1 MKRKRTSILVGT
13 FLLALLLALA
23 TGIATVAYAA
33 GTGLS
38 ITFGDA
44 TIVCKGD
51 GSGANVSFQWTA
63 TSTGAADAATVTGQI
78 DGGTIFSLP
87 GIAAG
92 NVTTGGGW
100 TFAGRIKTADGSY
113 STVLPNGTHTFTVCT
128 TQKGVNGNP
137 DKSSCTTQ
145 TVVVNC
151 LSTDACANAQVFGE
165 VPANKN
171 LCLANGHIEVQF
183 SGNFGDPASLEI
195 DGPNESGFSRT
206 DLVNRAGD
214 SCNYHFNWDP
224 HDSQGNGGAGTYTFK
239 VTGNNQASL
248 VVSETLDCTVHGSN

>member
-1 MKRKRTSILVGT
+1 MTRKSVSIGT
-13 FLLALLLALA
+13 LALLILALA
-23 TGIATVAYAA
+23 TRFVTVGYAA

-51 GSGANVSFQWTA
+51 GTGANVTFQWTV
-63 TSTGAADAATVTGQI
+63 TSTGAADAATMTGQI
-78 DGGTIFSLP
+78 DGGSVFALP
-87 GIAAG
+87 GIASGSIA
-92 NVTTGGGW
+92 TGGGW
-100 TFAGRIKTADGSY
+100 NVGGRLKTADGTY
-113 STVLPNGTHTFTVCT
+113 STVLANGSHTLTVCA
-128 TQKGVNGNP
+128 TQKGSNGNP
-137 DKSSCTTQ
+137 DKTACSSQ

-151 LSTDACANAQVFGE
+151 FSSDPCANAQVFGE

-195 DGPNESGFSRT
+195 DGPNGSGFSRT
-206 DLVNRAGD
+206 DSVSRAGD

-224 HDSQGNGGAGTYTFK
+224 HDTQGNGGAGAYTFT
-239 VTGNNQASL
+239 VNGNGQAPL
-248 VVSETLDCTVHGSN
+248 VISETLDCTVHGGTN

>member
-1 MKRKRTSILVGT
+1 MEMTKKRISIFV
-13 FLLALLLALA
+13 LALLLALA
-23 TGIATVAYAA
+23 TRYVTLAYAA

-51 GSGANVSFQWTA
+51 GTGATVTFQWTV
-63 TSTGAADAATVTGQI
+63 TSSGAADAATVTGQI
-78 DGGTIFSLP
+78 DGGSIFPLP

-92 NVTTGGGW
+92 NVATGGGW
-100 TFAGRIKTADGSY
+100 TFTPRIKTADGSY
-113 STVLPNGTHTFTVCT
+113 STVLPNGTHTLTVCV
-128 TQKGVNGNP
+128 TQAGSNGNP
-137 DKSSCTTQ
+137 DKTACSTQ

-151 LSTDACANAQVFGE
+151 ASSEPCANAQVFGE

-183 SGNFGDPASLEI
+183 SGNFGDSASLEI
-195 DGPNESGFSRT
+195 DGPNGSGFSRT
-206 DLVNRAGD
+206 DAVSRAGD

-224 HDSQGNGGAGTYTFK
+224 HDEQGNGGAGAYTFT
-239 VTGNNQASL
+239 VTGNSQTPL
-248 VVSETLDCTVHGSN
+248 VFSETLDCTVHGPNN